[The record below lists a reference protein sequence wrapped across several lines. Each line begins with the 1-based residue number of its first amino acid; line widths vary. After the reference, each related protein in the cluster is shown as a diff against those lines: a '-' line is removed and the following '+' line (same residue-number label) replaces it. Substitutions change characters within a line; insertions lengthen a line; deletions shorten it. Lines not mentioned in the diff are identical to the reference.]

1 MDTAINNRRGMTL
14 VEIFIT
20 TIVLSIVLLAAG
32 TIYVSGIKELQRTMD
47 EARAQTEAA
56 FALDHIF
63 LHLMGAKGITAP
75 TPPFSSSSSITVLTD
90 DPNFGPSISY
100 ALSGDTIQY
109 TYKIGVVGQTTEPI
123 AKHITSLTFQQPL
136 TKEGSAD
143 TIQNYVTIDV
153 TAQSGRMQRTFSTG
167 VVLRGMNP

>member
-14 VEIFIT
+14 VEIFVT

-32 TIYVSGIKELQRTMD
+32 TVYVSGIKELQRTMD

-75 TPPFSSSSSITVLTD
+75 TPPFLSSNSIEVLTD
-90 DPNFGPSISY
+90 DPNFSPSISY
-100 ALSGDTIQY
+100 SLTEDTIQY
-109 TYKIGVVGQTTEPI
+109 KYKLGTPDETTENI
-123 AKHITSLTFQQPL
+123 AKYITGLIFAQPL
-136 TKEGSAD
+136 PTEDGSG
-143 TIQNYVTIDV
+143 TIKNYVTIDI
-153 TAQSGRMQRTFSTG
+153 TSKSGRMQRTFSTG